1 MTPTPIPRNCALG
14 FQWRWIREEEA
25 ILREY
30 KGHLTALT
38 AGQQKDGRWMC
49 QYLILDSGI
58 TGYCDGIFA
67 THDEADAAA
76 IQLAKYRI
84 DSRQWESGG
93 P

>member
-1 MTPTPIPRNCALG
+1 MLH
-14 FQWRWIREEEA
+14 EEEA

-30 KGHLTALT
+30 KDHLTALT
-38 AGQQKDGRWMC
+38 AGQQKDGRCMC
-49 QYLILDSGI
+49 QYLILDSGV
-58 TGYCDGIFA
+58 TGYCNGIFA

-84 DSRQWESGG
+84 DSRQWEPGG

>member
-1 MTPTPIPRNCALG
+1 
-14 FQWRWIREEEA
+14 
-25 ILREY
+25 
-30 KGHLTALT
+30 
-38 AGQQKDGRWMC
+38 MC